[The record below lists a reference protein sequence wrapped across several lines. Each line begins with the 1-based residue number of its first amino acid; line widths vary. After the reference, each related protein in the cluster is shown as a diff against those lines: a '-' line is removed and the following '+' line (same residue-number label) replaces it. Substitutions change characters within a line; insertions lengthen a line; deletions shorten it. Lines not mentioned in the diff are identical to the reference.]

1 MDSLLRITAGAPAAS
16 VLLLAIVAI
25 SLLGLTRWPALV
37 DRQLLRPHG
46 LARRGDWHTL
56 VTSGFIHADLMHLLF
71 NAFTFWA
78 FGFGL
83 ERALGTPLFVALY
96 AAGLLVSSGTTAWL
110 HRREPD
116 YASLGASGAIS
127 AVLFASIVVFP
138 GSSLYILPIPFPIPA
153 PLFAVAYLV
162 FSVLASRARTG
173 RINHD
178 AHIAGA
184 LTGLAFMAVLAPG
197 SVGRALGALFGGG

>member
-1 MDSLLRITAGAPAAS
+1 MDSLLRLTAGAPAAT
-16 VLLLAIVAI
+16 LLLLTVLVV
-25 SLLGLTRWPALV
+25 SGLGLTRWPALIE
-37 DRQLLRPHG
+37 RQLLRPCG

-83 ERALGTPLFVALY
+83 ERALGTPLFVLLY
-96 AAGLLVSSGTTAWL
+96 GAGLLVSSGTTAWL
-110 HRREPD
+110 HRREPG

-138 GSSLYILPIPFPIPA
+138 TASIFIMPVPFPIPA

-184 LTGLAFMAVLAPG
+184 LTGVVFMALVAPG
-197 SVGRALGALFGGG
+197 SVGRALGSFFGG

>member
-1 MDSLLRITAGAPAAS
+1 MDTLIRMTAGAPAAT
-16 VLLLAIVAI
+16 LLLLT
-25 SLLGLTRWPALV
+25 LLGMGALSFTRWPDLITG
-37 DRQLLRPHG
+37 QLLRPYG

-56 VTSGFIHADLMHLLF
+56 ATSGFIHADLAHLAF

-83 ERALGTPLFVALY
+83 ERALGTPLFALLY
-96 AAGLLVSSGTTAWL
+96 ALGLLASSGTTAWL
-110 HRREPD
+110 HRREPG

-197 SVGRALGALFGGG
+197 AVGRALGALFGGG

>member
-1 MDSLLRITAGAPAAS
+1 MDSLLRLTAGAPAAS
-16 VLLLAIVAI
+16 LLLLTVLVV
-25 SLLGLTRWPALV
+25 SGLGLTRWPALV
-37 DRQLLRPHG
+37 ERQLLRPFG

-56 VTSGFIHADLMHLLF
+56 VSSGFIHADLAHLAF

-83 ERALGTPLFVALY
+83 ERALGTPLFVLLY
-96 AAGLLVSSGTTAWL
+96 GAGLLISSGTTAWL
-110 HRREPD
+110 HRREPG

-138 GSSLYILPIPFPIPA
+138 QASIYILPVPFPIPA

-173 RINHD
+173 RVNHD

-184 LTGLAFMAVLAPG
+184 LAGVAFMALVAPG
-197 SVGRALGALFGGG
+197 SVGQALGSFFTGS

>member
-1 MDSLLRITAGAPAAS
+1 MQMIAGTPAAS
-16 VLLLAIVAI
+16 GLLLAVLAV
-25 SLLGLTRWPALV
+25 SLLGLTRWPALIE
-37 DRQLLRPHG
+37 RQLLRPHG

-83 ERALGTPLFVALY
+83 ERALGTLPFLALY
-96 AAGLLVSSGTTAWL
+96 ATGLLVSSGTTAVL
-110 HRREPD
+110 HRREPR

-138 GSSLYILPIPFPIPA
+138 TASIYILPLPFPIPA

-184 LTGLAFMAVLAPG
+184 LAGVVFMAVVAPG
-197 SVGRALGALFGGG
+197 SVGRAWAGYFAR